1 MRWAW
6 GPSEPTEAVLLGC
19 RAESRVRAPERM
31 EEKGCCGHTPRARE
45 GLDPR
50 GKDAKGD
57 ETLASPHP
65 QPCLQLSVRSWLCGL
80 CQAVT
85 AGRLSNC
92 SELHLRGR
100 GWVGT

>member
-1 MRWAW
+1 MQ
-6 GPSEPTEAVLLGC
+6 
-19 RAESRVRAPERM
+19 SRVQS
-31 EEKGCCGHTPRARE
+31 KGPREDGRE
-45 GLDPR
+45 GVLWSHPR
-50 GKDAKGD
+50 SQGGLRSWGKDAKGD